1 MKPLRRLILGL
12 VALATLPSVS
22 AVPAHALDQVVL
34 RINFTPWAMHAQY
47 YAAIAQ
53 GFYAKEG
60 IAVEIR
66 APSAGQSSEV
76 LVGSGREQ
84 FGVANI
90 DSFVKARANGIP
102 VVAVMA
108 DQPDTPTSVITLKSS
123 NITKPSDLKGK
134 RITWFSSNVK
144 GQIDPLL
151 KAGGLTRD
159 DIEFVLVSRGSEVQL
174 VAAGKM
180 DALWGYAF
188 GQALTLESKGFP
200 VNIMPLK
207 DYGLKNYG
215 TLLYTSDALLKS
227 NPDLVRRFVKATLQG
242 LIWTH
247 DHLEAAV
254 AEVVKVAP
262 DRDLKLETQKLAII
276 YDLYKSPDFSERFG
290 KMNEAKWETS
300 INALAEDIPQKPKA
314 SDMFTNAIVDSLDES
329 KDLATVIRTP
339 AK

>member
-1 MKPLRRLILGL
+1 MKAFPRLLMGL
-12 VALATLPSVS
+12 AALAS
-22 AVPAHALDQVVL
+22 ASMLAAAPASALDKVVL

-53 GFYAKEG
+53 GYYAKQG
-60 IAVEIR
+60 IEVEIR
-66 APSAGQSSEV
+66 PPSAGQSSE
-76 LVGSGREQ
+76 LLIGSGREQ

-90 DSFVKARANGIP
+90 DSFVKARANGVP

-108 DQPDTPTSVITLKSS
+108 DEPDTPTSVITLKSS
-123 NITKPSDLKGK
+123 NITKPQDLKGK
-134 RITWFSSNVK
+134 KITWFSSNVK

-159 DIEFVLVSRGSEVQL
+159 DIEFVLVSRGSEVAL

-188 GQALTLESKGFP
+188 GQGLTLEDKGFP

-215 TLLYTSDALLKS
+215 TLLYTSDALLKD
-227 NPDLVRRFVKATLQG
+227 NPDLVKRFVRATMQG

-247 DHLEAAV
+247 DHMEAAV

-262 DRDLKLETQKLAII
+262 DRDLKLETRKLAII
-276 YDLYKSPDFSERFG
+276 YSLYNSPDYAERFG
-290 KMNEAKWETS
+290 KMNDAKWETS

-314 SDMFTNAIVDSLDES
+314 SEMYTNQIVDSLDEAKELS
-329 KDLATVIRTP
+329 AAIRKPTN
-339 AK
+339 

>member
-1 MKPLRRLILGL
+1 MKAFPRLLMGL
-12 VALATLPSVS
+12 AALASTSLL
-22 AVPAHALDQVVL
+22 AVAPASALDKVVL

-53 GFYAKEG
+53 GYYAKQG
-60 IAVEIR
+60 IELEIR
-66 APSAGQSSEV
+66 PPSAGQSSE
-76 LVGSGREQ
+76 LLIGSGREQ

-90 DSFVKARANGIP
+90 DSFVKARANGVP
-102 VVAVMA
+102 VVAIMA
-108 DQPDTPTSVITLKSS
+108 DEPDTPTSVITLKSA

-134 RITWFSSNVK
+134 KITWFASNVK

-159 DIEFVLVSRGSEVQL
+159 DIEFVLVARGSEVQL

-188 GQALTLESKGFP
+188 GQALTLEDKGFP

-215 TLLYTSDALLKS
+215 TLLYTNEALLKS
-227 NPDLVRRFVKATLQG
+227 DPDLVRRFLKATLQG
-242 LIWTH
+242 YMWTREH
-247 DHLEAAV
+247 MEAAV

-262 DRDLKLETQKLAII
+262 DRDLKLETRKLAII
-276 YDLYKSPDFSERFG
+276 YQLYNVPDFAERFG
-290 KMNEAKWETS
+290 KMNDAKWTTS
-300 INALAEDIPQKPKA
+300 IEALSEDIPQKPKA
-314 SDMFTNAIVDSLDES
+314 SEMYTNQFVDSLDEA
-329 KDLATVIRTP
+329 KELAAAIRKPTN
-339 AK
+339 